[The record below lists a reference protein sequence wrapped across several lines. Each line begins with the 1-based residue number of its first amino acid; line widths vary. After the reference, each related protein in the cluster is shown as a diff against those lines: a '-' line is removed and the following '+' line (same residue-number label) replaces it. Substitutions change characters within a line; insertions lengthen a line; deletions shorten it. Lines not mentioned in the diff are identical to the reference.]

1 MARMNAPR
9 QRGHS
14 RALALPRAAAAAM
27 FARSAPLAN
36 ETIMDLSR
44 SILSRSASAVSGEQ
58 LLIRAASTVAAA
70 AAVPSLVVRGGD
82 NAERERELHRK
93 VGRLFTSVRPSVRL
107 VIDSRV
113 TPDICLAIPSG
124 DQLRRRKVTRP

>member
-9 QRGHS
+9 PRGHS
-14 RALALPRAAAAAM
+14 RALALPRAAAAAAAM

-70 AAVPSLVVRGGD
+70 AAEP
-82 NAERERELHRK
+82 
-93 VGRLFTSVRPSVRL
+93 F
-107 VIDSRV
+107 RV
-113 TPDICLAIPSG
+113 S
-124 DQLRRRKVTRP
+124 